1 MILRF
6 DLPFCSFE
14 KALSSNHVLFSRIFR
29 FRGTKVPSPRFLTNS
44 ALELVQE
51 LDAPCPPLPFDRF
64 ATRYLQELGLDN
76 PRLGQCVGRFQLVL
90 GQELV
95 QRVVK
100 DSIPAEARVMACI
113 LACLKMLYGLD
124 RRFLPKDVALPA
136 RPINWMQWSHEA
148 LQRLRVGRERWLH
161 APVMLLSDEHLA
173 QYLQKCEE
181 IFYPDAQSNFVDL
194 TPFFNRMSDK
204 EQPSGA
210 NHRESADTTQS
221 AFQMAL
227 PSEAH
232 PHSEEDCSRITVVR
246 PMYEYEALVPPGLQS
261 YKGSN
266 VDTSPGAVE
275 ERLLPMGLHDEYYA
289 VLRVCAAYANVTPSA
304 LTKCLKEF
312 ESRMTSIEEALE
324 GLSVSWLA
332 DH

>member
-1 MILRF
+1 
-6 DLPFCSFE
+6 
-14 KALSSNHVLFSRIFR
+14 
-29 FRGTKVPSPRFLTNS
+29 
-44 ALELVQE
+44 
-51 LDAPCPPLPFDRF
+51 
-64 ATRYLQELGLDN
+64 
-76 PRLGQCVGRFQLVL
+76 
-90 GQELV
+90 
-95 QRVVK
+95 
-100 DSIPAEARVMACI
+100 
-113 LACLKMLYGLD
+113 
-124 RRFLPKDVALPA
+124 
-136 RPINWMQWSHEA
+136 
-148 LQRLRVGRERWLH
+148 
-161 APVMLLSDEHLA
+161 
-173 QYLQKCEE
+173 
-181 IFYPDAQSNFVDL
+181 
-194 TPFFNRMSDK
+194 MSDK

-304 LTKCLKEF
+304 LTKCKSSMPLIPYLVIAELTTGPGANESGLKEF